1 MTRNSVTRKLKTT
14 RRTRA
19 PARSAR
25 VKRPDTLETLIAA
38 NAQALALPVHPAWK
52 PGVKLNLRSLLV
64 HAALV
69 DEFALPD
76 DTEPAP
82 VFRA

>member
-1 MTRNSVTRKLKTT
+1 MTRKPVTRTLKTT
-14 RRTRA
+14 RRTRT

-25 VKRPDTLETLIAA
+25 VKTPDTLETLIAA
-38 NAQALALPVHPAWK
+38 NAQALALPVDPAWK
-52 PGVKLNLRSLLV
+52 PGVTLNLRSLFV

-69 DEFALPD
+69 DEFILPD